1 MVLLVRFGE
10 LALKSRFVRR
20 QLRDR
25 LVANI
30 QDLFA
35 AEGIECL
42 TRADHGRIYVDVDD
56 VPGASGALR
65 RVFGIVSFSNAQE
78 TSSDPKDIAEVALR
92 LARDRLHTGGSF
104 AIRPRRAGTHPY
116 TSQDLAKRLGRQIQ
130 DAFPKT
136 RVDLDSPDTEI
147 HVEVRENRAFVFAD
161 IVQGPGGLPL
171 GSQGRGL
178 ALVDSE
184 AGMVAAWLAMKRGCR
199 VTVATP
205 DDSRAHEPLRRWDV
219 HLKVLAWEPGIDV
232 QDLVRLSRSEALFV
246 GSRIGE
252 VEREKPS
259 LDVPLFHPA
268 IGLDDARLRE
278 LADRVRSA

>member
-1 MVLLVRFGE
+1 MNATANTRSPWRTRTTTSTGLRIRPPQINARATFIADRRFPRTMVLLVRFGE

-25 LVANI
+25 LAPNI
-30 QDLFA
+30 PDPLA
-35 AEGIECL
+35 PEGDEC
-42 TRADHGRIYVDVDD
+42 
-56 VPGASGALR
+56 P
-65 RVFGIVSFSNAQE
+65 
-78 TSSDPKDIAEVALR
+78 
-92 LARDRLHTGGSF
+92 AR
-104 AIRPRRAGTHPY
+104 
-116 TSQDLAKRLGRQIQ
+116 
-130 DAFPKT
+130 
-136 RVDLDSPDTEI
+136 
-147 HVEVRENRAFVFAD
+147 
-161 IVQGPGGLPL
+161 GGLPL

-219 HLKVLAWEPGIDV
+219 HLKVLAWEAGIDV
-232 QDLVRLSRSEALFV
+232 QDLVRVSRSEALFV

>member
-56 VPGASGALR
+56 V
-65 RVFGIVSFSNAQE
+65 SFSTAQE
-78 TSSDPKDIAEVALR
+78 TSSDPKDIAEIAIR
-92 LARDRLHTGGSF
+92 LARERVPDGGSF
-104 AIRPRRAGTHPY
+104 AIRPRRSGTHPY
-116 TSQDLAKRLGRQIQ
+116 TSQDLAKGLGRQIQ
-130 DAFPKT
+130 EAFPKA

-147 HVEVRENRAFVFAD
+147 HVEVRENRAFVFTD
-161 IVQGPGGLPL
+161 IVYGPGGLPL

-219 HLKVLAWEPGIDV
+219 HLKVLAWEAGIDV
-232 QDLVRLSRSEALFV
+232 QDLVRVSRSEALFV
-246 GSRIGE
+246 GSRINE
-252 VEREKPS
+252 VEREKSS
-259 LDVPLFHPA
+259 LDVPLFHPT
-268 IGLDDARLRE
+268 IGLDDTRLRE